1 MTLMSNLDLRCRKP
15 VLWLTMTAL
24 FMGMNVVMSAM
35 GLSIPVPGG
44 HLYLNDMVIGTAA
57 LMMDPLSAFCVGG
70 VGAFLGDLLS
80 GYTEAMLTSLVSHGL
95 QAVAIAVLA
104 RKLPGKKPLRYGL
117 ALAVGAVIMV
127 IGYTLGR
134 AFIYRTP
141 EYAWLKLPFEILQ
154 AGVGAVVAWLLCVP
168 LGLEQR
174 FHKAIKS
181 S

>member
-1 MTLMSNLDLRCRKP
+1 MSNLSLRRRKP

-24 FMGMNVVMSAM
+24 FMGMEIVLSMTA
-35 GLSIPVPGG
+35 LSIPVPGG

-57 LMMDPLSAFCVGG
+57 LLMDPLSAFCVGG

-95 QAVAIAVLA
+95 QAVVIAALA
-104 RKLPGKKPLRYGL
+104 HSLPGKKPLRYGL
-117 ALAVGAVIMV
+117 SLAVGAVIMV
-127 IGYTLGR
+127 TGYSLGR

-141 EYAWLKLPFEILQ
+141 EYALLKLPFEFLQ
-154 AGVGAVVAWLLCVP
+154 AGVGAVIAWLLCVP

-174 FHKAIKS
+174 FHNAIK
-181 S
+181 

>member
-1 MTLMSNLDLRCRKP
+1 MSNLDLRRRKP

-24 FMGMNVVMSAM
+24 FMAM
-35 GLSIPVPGG
+35 EIVLSMTALSIPVPGG

-57 LMMDPLSAFCVGG
+57 LLMDPLAAFCVGG
-70 VGAFLGDLLS
+70 IGAFLGDLLS

-95 QAVAIAVLA
+95 QAIAIAVLA

-117 ALAVGAVIMV
+117 SLAAGAVIMV

-141 EYAWLKLPFEILQ
+141 EYAWLKLPFECLQ
-154 AGVGAVVAWLLCVP
+154 AGIGAVVAWLLCVP
-168 LGLEQR
+168 LGLEAR
-174 FHKAIKS
+174 FHSVMK
-181 S
+181 